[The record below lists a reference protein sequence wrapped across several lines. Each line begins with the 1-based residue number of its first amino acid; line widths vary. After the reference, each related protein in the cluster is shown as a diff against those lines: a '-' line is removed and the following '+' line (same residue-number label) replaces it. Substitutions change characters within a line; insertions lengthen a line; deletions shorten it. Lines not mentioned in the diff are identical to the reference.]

1 MKKFVLRAALL
12 TGLALSGAIF
22 SLPARAE
29 KLHGIDV
36 STLDKT
42 TPPTRDFY
50 QFANGGWLKKP
61 LSADKSTN
69 GAFDEVSERNQDILR
84 QIAEKA
90 AHNSAAPAGSV
101 ERKIGDFYRTGLDA
115 ALADKLGAK
124 PLQPLFDQINGVSNS
139 AGLLAE
145 IARLHRTGVPAAFA
159 FGVGQ
164 DDRDSTAIILQV
176 GQGGIG
182 LPTRD
187 YYFSKDQKSEEIR
200 KQYQAHIA
208 RVFGLLG
215 DKPEEAAKEASDV
228 FALET
233 RLAQASLAPTQLRD
247 PVANYHKM
255 TLAEL
260 NAAAPGVD
268 WNGYFTVLGKPEP
281 GPILVGQPAFMTELG
296 KAFNDVP
303 LPQWKTYLRWNVA
316 SSLSRFLSQPFYEEL
331 FRFSAVF
338 TGQKKMLPRWKR
350 VLRTTDGALGEAMGQ
365 LFVAQTFPP
374 EAKQRALD
382 LVLNLKAVLRD
393 RIQTLDWMGAAT
405 KSEATRKL
413 DGLMI
418 KVGYPDKWRDY
429 SALQVE
435 TDSYVQNVLRVTD
448 FAFQYDLNKL
458 GKPVDRTVWGMTP
471 QTVNAYYNPQM
482 NEIVFP
488 AGILQ
493 PPFFDAKADDA
504 SNYGAIGAV
513 IGHEMTHGFDDQGRQ
528 YDAAGNLRDWWTAED
543 AKRFTERAQAIVK
556 QYGNYVA
563 VDDVKLNGE
572 LTQGENIADLG
583 GLKIAYLALE
593 KTLAGKPRKKIGG
606 YTPEQRF
613 FIAFAQVWRDQATP
627 QIKRLSAAADPHS
640 PARWRVLGTLTNFP
654 AFTEAFGPNDPAA
667 VAPLGSGTVDIW

>member
-1 MKKFVLRAALL
+1 MPVALL
-12 TGLALSGAIF
+12 TALALSGAAGTP
-22 SLPARAE
+22 PARAD
-29 KLHGIDV
+29 KGHGVDIA
-36 STLDKT
+36 TLDKT

-61 LSADKSTN
+61 LPADKPSV
-69 GAFDEVSERNQDILR
+69 GVFQEVDERNQAILR
-84 QIAEKA
+84 QIVEKA
-90 AHNSAAPAGSV
+90 AHNPAAPAGSV
-101 ERKIGDFYRTGLDA
+101 ERKIGDFYRTGMDE

-124 PLQPLFDQINGVSNS
+124 PLQPLFNAINSVSDS

-145 IARLHRTGVPAAFA
+145 IARLHRTGISAAFS

-164 DDRDSTAIILQV
+164 DDRDSAAIVLQV

-187 YYFSKDQKSEEIR
+187 YYFNKDAKSEEMR
-200 KQYQAHIA
+200 KQYKVHIA
-208 RVFGLLG
+208 NVFGLLG
-215 DKPEEAAKEASDV
+215 DTPADAAKEADDV

-233 RLAQASLAPTQLRD
+233 RLAGASLAPAALRD
-247 PVANYHKM
+247 PVANYHKL

-260 NAAAPGVD
+260 NAAAPGAD
-268 WNGYFTVLGKPEP
+268 WNGYFATLGVANP

-296 KAFNDVP
+296 KALGDVP
-303 LPQWKTYLRWNVA
+303 LAQWKTYLRWNVA
-316 SSLSRFLSQPFYEEL
+316 SGMGRFLSKPFYDEL
-331 FRFSAVF
+331 FHYSANF
-338 TGQKKMLPRWKR
+338 TGQKKMTPRWKR
-350 VLRTTDGALGEAMGQ
+350 VLRTTDGALGEAVGQ
-365 LFVAQTFPP
+365 LFVARAFPP
-374 EAKQRALD
+374 EAKQKALD
-382 LVLNLKAVLRD
+382 LVLNLKAALRD
-393 RIQTLDWMGAAT
+393 RIQTLDWMGAET
-405 KSEATRKL
+405 KSEALRKL
-413 DGLMI
+413 DTLMI

-429 SALQVE
+429 STLQVG
-435 TDSYVQNVLRVTD
+435 TDSFAQNVLRVSA
-448 FAFQYDLNKL
+448 FAFQYELNKL
-458 GKPVDRTVWGMTP
+458 GKPVDRTEWGMTP
-471 QTVNAYYNPQM
+471 QPVNAYYNPQL

-528 YDAAGNLRDWWTAED
+528 YDAVGNLRDWWTADD
-543 AKRFTERAQAIVK
+543 AKRFAERSQALVR
-556 QYGNYVA
+556 QYGGYVS

-593 KTLAGKPRKKIGG
+593 KTLANKRMMKIGG

-613 FIAFAQVWRDQATP
+613 FLAFAQVWREKATP
-627 QIKRLSAAADPHS
+627 QILRLGAATDPHS

-654 AFTEAFGPNDPAA
+654 AFTQAFGPNDPAA